1 MGEAVP
7 GVMVQSEIQS
17 GLLVADISSYCRCNV
32 RRTRFVLS
40 FFTILHAVAVRVI
53 CQVFIVP

>member
-1 MGEAVP
+1 MGKAVP
-7 GVMVQSEIQS
+7 GVMVQSKIQS

-32 RRTRFVLS
+32 KRSRIVLS